1 MGYYRSFIMST
12 RIHKF
17 CTLALLLN
25 ILSAGAVRVQ
35 AQDTIRMM
43 QYNLMYYTNSS
54 GISDCNS
61 TTNNLDNKDAHIKTI
76 FQYVQPTVM
85 CVCEMG
91 SQNQYA
97 DRLLDNAINT
107 DGIDYYLR
115 GPLTNQSGG
124 SIANMIYYDSRK
136 LTLYKS
142 TNITTS
148 YRDINGYTFYYNA
161 DNLTDGDT
169 VFTTFWIAHLKAGT
183 GATNESARLVQVQK
197 LMNRI
202 SSSGLPGN
210 YTFSGDFNVYN
221 SDEPAYQE
229 LTEYSNSLYRFYDPV
244 NSPGYWHD
252 NAQFASLHTQST
264 HSQDADCFSSGGLD
278 DRFDIILVSPYIYY
292 GSDRIHLVE
301 GSYHAL
307 GQDGMRFNGTV
318 LSPAN
323 NSVPNEVAVALYQQ
337 SDHLPVIMDLAVDAH
352 VGVHERQSGPFVRIV
367 NPVRETLQVELQNE
381 EAGNYA
387 ITLFSMDGR
396 VMASYQENLEEGV
409 HRLSYPFPY
418 GKGAYLVHVQCE
430 NGAKIVKKLICF

>member
-1 MGYYRSFIMST
+1 MI
-12 RIHKF
+12 
-17 CTLALLLN
+17 
-25 ILSAGAVRVQ
+25 ILGLVLFVLAGAMRLQ

-61 TTNNLDNKDAHIKTI
+61 VSNNLDNKDVHIKTI
-76 FQYVQPTVM
+76 FQYVQPTVF

-91 SQNQYA
+91 SQTQYA
-97 DRLLDNAINT
+97 DRLLNNAINT

-124 SIANMIYYDSRK
+124 TIANMIYYDSRK

-161 DNLTDGDT
+161 DNLASGDT
-169 VFTTFWIAHLKAGT
+169 IFTTFWIAHLKAGT
-183 GATNESARLVQVQK
+183 GNTNESARLTQAQK

-202 SSSGLPGN
+202 SSSGIPGN
-210 YTFSGDFNVYN
+210 YTFSGDFNIYN

-244 NSPGYWHD
+244 NSPGYWHN

-264 HSQDADCFSSGGLD
+264 RSQDADCFSSGGLD

-307 GQDGMRFNGTV
+307 GQDGARFNGSV

-323 NSVPNEVAVALYQQ
+323 NSVPNQVANALYQQ
-337 SDHLPVIMDLAVDAH
+337 SDHLPVIMDLAIDAH
-352 VGVHERQSGPFVRIV
+352 VGVRVREHDFFVKV
-367 NPVRETLQVELQNE
+367 ANPVRETLQMELQSNE
-381 EAGNYA
+381 SGRYSIE
-387 ITLFSMDGR
+387 LFTMDGR
-396 VMASYQENLEEGV
+396 LLNRYQEDLEEGPNQI
-409 HRLSYPFPY
+409 SYPFPY
-418 GKGAYLVHVQCE
+418 GKGAYVVCIQHE
-430 NGAKIVKKLICF
+430 NGQRSVKKLIRF

>member
-1 MGYYRSFIMST
+1 MRYWMYSHLG
-12 RIHKF
+12 
-17 CTLALLLN
+17 
-25 ILSAGAVRVQ
+25 ILGVVLFVLAGAVRLQ

-61 TTNNLDNKDAHIKTI
+61 TTNNLNNKDVHIKTI
-76 FQYVQPTVM
+76 FQYVQPTVF

-91 SQNQYA
+91 SQTQYA

-107 DGIDYYLR
+107 DGIDYYRR

-136 LTLYKS
+136 LTLYQS

-161 DNLTDGDT
+161 DNLNTGDT
-169 VFTTFWIAHLKAGT
+169 IFMTFWLAHLKAGT
-183 GATNESARLVQVQK
+183 GYTNESARLTQAQK

-202 SSSGLPGN
+202 ASSGMPGN
-210 YTFSGDFNVYN
+210 YTFSGDFNIY
-221 SDEPAYQE
+221 SSEEPAYQE

-244 NSPGYWHD
+244 NSPGYWHN

-264 HSQDADCFSSGGLD
+264 HSQEADCFSSGGLD

-307 GQDGMRFNGTV
+307 GQDGERFNGSV
-318 LSPAN
+318 LTPVN
-323 NSVPNEVAVALYQQ
+323 NSVPNQVANALYQQ
-337 SDHLPVIMDLAVDAH
+337 SDHLPVIMDMAIDAH
-352 VGVHERQSGPFVRIV
+352 VGVREREHDFFVKVV
-367 NPVRETLQVELQNE
+367 NPVRETLQIELQSNE
-381 EAGNYA
+381 SGPYTIE
-387 ITLFSMDGR
+387 LFTMDGR
-396 VMASYQENLEEGV
+396 FLHRYQEDLEEG
-409 HRLSYPFPY
+409 LNQISYPFPY
-418 GKGAYLVHVQCE
+418 GQGAYLVRFQHK
-430 NGAKIVKKLICF
+430 NGQKTVKKLICY

>member
-1 MGYYRSFIMST
+1 MTT
-12 RIHKF
+12 RIHRF
-17 CTLALLLN
+17 CTWALLLLF
-25 ILSAGAVRVQ
+25 LSAGAVHIQ

-61 TTNNLDNKDAHIKTI
+61 VSNNLDNKDVHIKTI
-76 FQYVQPTVM
+76 FQYVQPTVF

-91 SQNQYA
+91 SQSQYA
-97 DRLLDNAINT
+97 DRLLNNAINV
-107 DGIDYYLR
+107 DGIDYYQR

-124 SIANMIYYDSRK
+124 TIANMIYYDSRK

-161 DNLTDGDT
+161 NNLLSGDT
-169 VFTTFWIAHLKAGT
+169 IFMTFWIAHLKAGSY
-183 GATNESARLVQVQK
+183 GDNESARLAQVQK

-202 SSSGLPGN
+202 SNSGLPGN
-210 YTFSGDFNVYN
+210 YIFSGDFNIYY

-244 NSPGYWHD
+244 NSPGYWHN

-292 GSDRIHLVE
+292 GSDRIHYIE

-307 GQDGMRFNGTV
+307 GQDGARLNGSIM
-318 LSPAN
+318 SPVN
-323 NSVPNEVAVALYQQ
+323 NSIPNTVVNALYQQ
-337 SDHLPVIMDLAVDAH
+337 SDHLPVIMDMAIDAY
-352 VGVHERQSGPFVRIV
+352 VGVEERTNDYFVNV
-367 NPVRETLQVELQNE
+367 TNPVTDALQIALQAN
-381 EAGNYA
+381 EAGRYT
-387 ITLFSMDGR
+387 IDLFSMDGR
-396 VMASYQENLEEGV
+396 LLSSHRENLVEGT
-409 HRLSYPFPY
+409 HHLSYSFPY
-418 GKGAYLVHVQCE
+418 GKGAYIVRFQRE
-430 NGAKIVKKLICF
+430 NGQKTVKKLIRF

>member
-1 MGYYRSFIMST
+1 MIILGLVLFV
-12 RIHKF
+12 
-17 CTLALLLN
+17 LAGVMRL
-25 ILSAGAVRVQ
+25 Q

-61 TTNNLDNKDAHIKTI
+61 TSNNLSNKDVHIKTI
-76 FQYVQPTVM
+76 FQYVQPTVF

-91 SQNQYA
+91 SQTQYA
-97 DRLLDNAINT
+97 DRLLDNVINT
-107 DGIDYYLR
+107 DGIDYYRR

-136 LTLYKS
+136 LTLYQS

-161 DNLTDGDT
+161 DNLNTGDT
-169 VFTTFWIAHLKAGT
+169 IFMTFWLAHLKAGT
-183 GATNESARLVQVQK
+183 GYTNESARLTQAQK

-202 SSSGLPGN
+202 ASSGMPGN
-210 YTFSGDFNVYN
+210 YTFSGDFNIY
-221 SDEPAYQE
+221 SSEEPAYQE

-244 NSPGYWHD
+244 NSPGYWHN

-264 HSQDADCFSSGGLD
+264 HSQEADCFSSGGLD

-307 GQDGMRFNGTV
+307 GQDGERFNGTV
-318 LSPAN
+318 LTPVN
-323 NSVPNEVAVALYQQ
+323 NSVPNQVTNALYQQ
-337 SDHLPVIMDLAVDAH
+337 SDHLPVIMDMAIDAH
-352 VGVHERQSGPFVRIV
+352 VGVREREHDFFVKVV
-367 NPVRETLQVELQNE
+367 NPVRETLQIELQSNE
-381 EAGNYA
+381 SGPYTIE
-387 ITLFSMDGR
+387 LFTMDGR
-396 VMASYQENLEEGV
+396 FLHRYQEDLEEG
-409 HRLSYPFPY
+409 LNQISYPFPY
-418 GKGAYLVHVQCE
+418 GQGAYLVCFQHK
-430 NGAKIVKKLICF
+430 NGQKTVKKLICY